1 MAFDIAT
8 LTEMGITPEAAEKLV
23 CLHNGV
29 VDGVKEQ
36 LKQAQE
42 EVEAAKTDAEQAAE
56 LQARIDEL
64 KAGEDGYK
72 AKYEAEKEVLADLIK
87 LRNEMRKDEL
97 MEAVLKSEHSYTEIM
112 AFIKGE
118 TEE

>member
-1 MAFDIAT
+1 MARGRRKVNTDT
-8 LTEMGITPEAAEKLV
+8 LDAKIEQQKAVLEK
-23 CLHNGV
+23 
-29 VDGVKEQ
+29 
-36 LKQAQE
+36 A
-42 EVEAAKTDAEQAAE
+42 
-56 LQARIDEL
+56 
-64 KAGEDGYK
+64 K
-72 AKYEAEKEVLADLIK
+72 AKYEAEKEALADLIK

>member
-1 MAFDIAT
+1 MARGRSKVNTDTMDAKIEQQKAV
-8 LTEMGITPEAAEKLV
+8 LEK
-23 CLHNGV
+23 
-29 VDGVKEQ
+29 
-36 LKQAQE
+36 A
-42 EVEAAKTDAEQAAE
+42 
-56 LQARIDEL
+56 
-64 KAGEDGYK
+64 K
-72 AKYEAEKEVLADLIK
+72 AKYEAEKEALADLIK